1 VCMPRIPSESRPGEK
16 AARPLAPEQFIS
28 YESDIRIIK
37 KGGRTFVAE
46 VTTKISELKRT
57 NDNVIA
63 FPTTRTKATI
73 SGEVDKTDY

>member
-1 VCMPRIPSESRPGEK
+1 MPKIPSESRPGK
-16 AARPLAPEQFIS
+16 KPARPLAPKRFIS
-28 YESDIRIIK
+28 YESDLRFIK
-37 KGGRTFVAE
+37 KGGRMYIVE

-73 SGEVDKTDY
+73 SGEDDKTDY